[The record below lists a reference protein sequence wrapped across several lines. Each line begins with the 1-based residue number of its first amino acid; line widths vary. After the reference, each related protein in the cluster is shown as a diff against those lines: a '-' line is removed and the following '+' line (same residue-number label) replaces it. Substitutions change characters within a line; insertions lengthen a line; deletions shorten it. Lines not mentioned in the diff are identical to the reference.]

1 MSGNSLVI
9 FEEGC
14 FRNHHTVA
22 KATEVG
28 AIAHFFGEDIAW
40 IDLTRDV
47 KDVASFGLVK
57 FADVI
62 LAKIEMFDAFGC
74 ARGSPLKASG
84 VVVVYLSATRA
95 V

>member
-1 MSGNSLVI
+1 MRWHIVVV
-9 FEEGC
+9 FEEGG
-14 FRNHHTVA
+14 FGSHHAIT
-22 KATEVG
+22 KATKMG
-28 AIAHFFGEDIAW
+28 AILHFFGEDIAW
-40 IDLTRDV
+40 LDLTRDV

-74 ARGSPLKASG
+74 ARGSPLNASG